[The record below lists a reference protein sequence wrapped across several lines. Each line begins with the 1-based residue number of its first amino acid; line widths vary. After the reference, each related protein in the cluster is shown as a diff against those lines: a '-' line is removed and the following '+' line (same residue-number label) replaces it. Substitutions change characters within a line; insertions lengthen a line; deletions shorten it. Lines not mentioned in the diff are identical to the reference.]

1 MEIIELKQSIKQNN
15 SMTLVL
21 HRTIH
26 PVGQGAFYSEVFE
39 NNGDVKFTMV
49 YDCGTETPDKKM
61 DLQLN
66 DQIID
71 FSDRVNNRIDLL
83 FISHFHK
90 DHISG
95 LNYLTQKCKV
105 KKTIIPMLTDELILL
120 TRVSNLFYYG
130 SEALTSDMI
139 IRELFFGGEG
149 DNGHFGD
156 VYVVSPYD
164 DEDSRVFDHDKNI
177 DNVYPRQNAII
188 RCGEIIEQEDVFWK
202 YRPFNSISPSCQK
215 ARDLKIR
222 LLNDIPWAF
231 GLNGD
236 FDARTIVGKHLDVLK
251 KDYKDVMG
259 GANDNIY
266 TLVVESSPV
275 KGIMHEEEMK
285 KCRGLYYGDFDY
297 LKSGK
302 CPTMVSPAI
311 YSEIGFVQVPH
322 HGSKRNWHTDFLRGA
337 PRQYV
342 ISAGTTNG
350 YHHPSYWVVKEIKDN
365 GNMINVVSEKATTEL
380 ELEYV
385 VR

>member
-1 MEIIELKQSIKQNN
+1 
-15 SMTLVL
+15 MTLVL

>member
-1 MEIIELKQSIKQNN
+1 
-15 SMTLVL
+15 MTLVL

-39 NNGDVKFTMV
+39 DDGNVKFTMV
-49 YDCGTETPDKKM
+49 YDCGTETPVNKM
-61 DLQLN
+61 DLSLKE
-66 DQIID
+66 QIID
-71 FSDRVNNRIDLL
+71 FSEHIGKEKSIDLL

-120 TRVSNLFYYG
+120 TRVRNLCNYG
-130 SEALTSDMI
+130 KEALAADMV
-139 IRELFFGGEG
+139 IRELYFGVEG
-149 DNGHFGD
+149 DNGRFGD
-156 VYVVSPYD
+156 VLGVSSFD
-164 DEDSRVFDHDKNI
+164 DERSRAYDIEKYNDK
-177 DNVYPRQNAII
+177 VYPKQKTTLN
-188 RCGEIIEQEDVFWK
+188 CGEIIAQKDVFWM
-202 YRPFNSISPSCQK
+202 YRPFNSISPFCQK
-215 ARDLKIR
+215 AIDLKQR
-222 LLNDIPWAF
+222 LLNEFPSFIYP
-231 GLNGD
+231 NGD
-236 FDARTIVGKHLDVLK
+236 FDATIIVEEYLDVLK

-275 KGIMHEEEMK
+275 KGIMNEEEMK

-302 CPTMVSPAI
+302 CPTMMSPAI

-350 YHHPSYWVVKEIKDN
+350 YHHPSYWVVKEIKDKK
-365 GNMINVVSEKATTEL
+365 NMVNVVSEESKTKL
-380 ELEYV
+380 ELNYFVEALTTSTSV
-385 VR
+385 SHRNS